1 MRVGFIGWRGMVGSV
16 LRARMTEEGDWA
28 GLEPVFFST
37 SSPGGPPPEAPGAA
51 HAPPPLQDAFDLDV
65 LRSCDVLVTC
75 QGSSWTLQMHPALRG
90 AGWQGVFID
99 AASALRMA
107 PESTIVLDPINA
119 PLIQRA
125 MVAGKKDY
133 IGGNCT
139 VSLLLMG
146 IGGLISSGLV
156 RFVSTMT
163 YQAASGG
170 GARKMVE
177 LVRQMHDLGAAGV
190 AVADTMGGLGVS
202 EVVTQRMRAAE
213 HPTSAIGSPLA
224 ANLLPWIDKP
234 MPDGQS
240 REEWKGQAEST
251 RILDLDTPV
260 PIDGIAV
267 RVGSLRCHAQ
277 GVTIG
282 LNRPAELSELEDII
296 RNTSPWTRL
305 IDNTPDATRSQLTPA
320 AVTGT
325 LDVPVGR
332 LRRLGTSPDHI
343 CLFTLGDQLLWGAAE
358 PLRRMLTIWR
368 THAEG

>member
-1 MRVGFIGWRGMVGSV
+1 MRVGFVGWRGMVGSV
-16 LRARMTEEGDWA
+16 LRARMTEEADWA

-37 SSPGGPPPEAPGAA
+37 SNPGGKPPAAPGAT
-51 HAPPPLQDAFDLDV
+51 HAPPPLQDAQDV
-65 LRSCDVLVTC
+65 DALRACEVIVTC
-75 QGSSWTLQMHPALRG
+75 QGSGWTRELHPKLRALGWSG
-90 AGWQGVFID
+90 AWID

-119 PLIQRA
+119 DLIQRDLRT
-125 MVAGKKDY
+125 GKRDF

-146 IGGLISSGLV
+146 LGGLFRHGLV
-156 RFVSTMT
+156 RFLSTMT
-163 YQAASGG
+163 YQAASGA

-190 AVADTMGGLGVS
+190 DLADTASALAVS
-202 EVVTQRMRAAE
+202 EAVTARMRSPE
-213 HPTSAIGSPLA
+213 HPVSAIGHPLA
-224 ANLLPWIDKP
+224 GSLLPWIDAP
-234 MPDGQS
+234 LPSGQS

-251 RILDLDTPV
+251 RILDLDPPV

-282 LNRPAELSELEDII
+282 LTRPAELAELEDII
-296 RNTSPWTRL
+296 QSTSPWTHL
-305 IDNTPDATRSQLTPA
+305 VENTPEATLSALTPA

-325 LDVPVGR
+325 LNVPVGR

-358 PLRRMLTIWR
+358 PLRRMLHIWR
-368 THAEG
+368 THVQR